1 MKSNAW
7 YLVLGLI
14 LGSTLTIAAAFLA
27 GPTVNVTSSV
37 QDSGS
42 MGRYELETR
51 TTADGAI
58 YVVFDRETGEVREF
72 SGERPLRVAVM
83 NAE

>member
-14 LGSTLTIAAAFLA
+14 LGSALTIAAAFLA

-37 QDSGS
+37 QDSGAK
-42 MGRYELETR
+42 GRYELETR
-51 TTADGAI
+51 TTADGTTYA
-58 YVVFDRETGEVREF
+58 VFDRETGEVREY
-72 SGERPLRVAVM
+72 SGERPLQVAVV
-83 NAE
+83 NGP